1 MAVTG
6 DPETMEG
13 FSVGVP
19 EAVCLGASLALSG
32 ICYYLYRKSRTT
44 VDKLDDAPHFTVDGK
59 LKDILKVTPGA
70 CLQYAVIEG
79 AVQPVGEPLTS
90 HFQKEIAG
98 VLQKF
103 MLTQQRLVWNGL
115 SSTWTDS
122 ERVLHQRVNTVPFV
136 LVGSDETAVKVL
148 CPLQA
153 SGVHTE
159 ITHEKFHQVNYG
171 FGDIVGQYLSGEK
184 IKGQLETEEMLKVGA
199 TLTGV
204 GELILDTDGV
214 LNLRPPSNS
223 AQYFLSITDFD
234 SLRRDQESVAVW
246 WRALT
251 IASALAGASV
261 LLWVGRRYY
270 CHLKVRWEQ
279 EQERREFERM
289 QAEAPRAPAAAPGP
303 EGLQDAAEGR
313 AENACVICLY
323 RPRNCILLDCGHV
336 CCCHT
341 CYQALPRRQCPIC
354 RQNISRVVP
363 LFHV

>member
-1 MAVTG
+1 M
-6 DPETMEG
+6 DG
-13 FSVGVP
+13 FPVRIT
-19 EAVCLGASLALSG
+19 EAVCFGASLALSG

-44 VDKLDDAPHFTVDGK
+44 VDKLDEAPRFTIDGK

-79 AVQPVGEPLTS
+79 AVQPIGEPLTS
-90 HFQKEIAG
+90 HFQKETVG

-103 MLTQQRLVWNGL
+103 MLREHRLVWNGL

-122 ERVLHQRVNTVPFV
+122 ERVLHQRVNAVPFV
-136 LVGSDETAVKVL
+136 IMGSDETAVRVL

-153 SGVHTE
+153 SGMHME

-171 FGDIVGQYLSGEK
+171 LGDIVGQYLSGEK
-184 IKGQLETEEMLKVGA
+184 LKGQLEIEEMLKVGT

-204 GELILDTDGV
+204 GELILDTDGT
-214 LNLRPPSNS
+214 LNLRPPSNN
-223 AQYFLSITDFD
+223 AQYFLSIMDFD
-234 SLRRDQESVAVW
+234 TLRRDQQTEAVW
-246 WRALT
+246 WKVLT
-251 IASALAGASV
+251 IASALAGAMV

-270 CHLKVRWEQ
+270 YHLKVRRER
-279 EQERREFERM
+279 EQERREFERLL
-289 QAEAPRAPAAAPGP
+289 AEAQRAPAAVAGP
-303 EGLQDAAEGR
+303 EALQDMAEDHV
-313 AENACVICLY
+313 ENPCVICLC

-341 CYQALPRRQCPIC
+341 CYQALPHSRCPIC

-363 LFHV
+363 LYRV

>member
-1 MAVTG
+1 M
-6 DPETMEG
+6 DG
-13 FSVGVP
+13 FPVRIT
-19 EAVCLGASLALSG
+19 EAVCLGTSLALSG
-32 ICYYLYRKSRTT
+32 ICYYLYRKSRST
-44 VDKLDDAPHFTVDGK
+44 VDKLDDAPHFTIDGK

-90 HFQKEIAG
+90 NFQKESVG

-103 MLTQQRLVWNGL
+103 MLREHRLVWNGL

-122 ERVLHQRVNTVPFV
+122 ERVMHQRVNAVPFV

-153 SGVHTE
+153 SGVHME

-171 FGDIVGQYLSGEK
+171 LGDIVGQYLSGEK
-184 IKGQLETEEMLKVGA
+184 LKGQLETEEMLKVGA

-204 GELILDTDGV
+204 GELILDTDGT

-223 AQYFLSITDFD
+223 AQYFLSIMDFD
-234 SLRRDQESVAVW
+234 TLRRDQENVVVW
-246 WRALT
+246 WKALA
-251 IASALAGASV
+251 IASALAGAVV

-270 CHLKVRWEQ
+270 YHLKDRWER
-279 EQERREFERM
+279 EQERREFERL
-289 QAEAPRAPAAAPGP
+289 QAEAPRARAAVAGP
-303 EGLQDAAEGR
+303 EALQEVVEDQI
-313 AENACVICLY
+313 ENACVICLC

-336 CCCHT
+336 CCCHS
-341 CYQALPRRQCPIC
+341 CYQALPQRRCPIC

-363 LFHV
+363 LYHV